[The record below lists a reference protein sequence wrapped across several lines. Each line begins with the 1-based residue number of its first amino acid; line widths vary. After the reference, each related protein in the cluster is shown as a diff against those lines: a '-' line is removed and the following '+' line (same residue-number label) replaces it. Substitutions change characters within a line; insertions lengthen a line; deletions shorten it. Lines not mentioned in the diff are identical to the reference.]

1 MLDVL
6 AVRHIARS
14 NESEPMAKLHA
25 TSIHFIKLGRGG
37 EWEAEAI
44 RDGVLRFGYSGLPH
58 DLCIAGD
65 WDAAKTAWG
74 NYSKRTDA
82 VLSSDIKQAQT
93 FYSTSD
99 SAVFITFHGGRL
111 YWCRPGGAVELQ
123 EDGTK
128 ARRTLDGWHGKT
140 VGGED
145 LFSERLSGRLLKVQ
159 GFRGTICRVEA
170 EDYLLRKLGDE
181 VSSEVS
187 AAFDAETR
195 MIAAI
200 SGLLRLLTWQDFE
213 LLVELVF
220 SSSGWKRTGST
231 GGVQNTVDIELVL
244 PSTQERAFVQVKS
257 RASADQLKDYVERM
271 SDMDGVN
278 RMFFVWHSGNVGQAL
293 PHGRVT
299 LIGPAQLARMVL
311 DAGLATWLRQKVS

>member
-1 MLDVL
+1 
-6 AVRHIARS
+6 
-14 NESEPMAKLHA
+14 
-25 TSIHFIKLGRGG
+25 
-37 EWEAEAI
+37 
-44 RDGVLRFGYSGLPH
+44 
-58 DLCIAGD
+58 
-65 WDAAKTAWG
+65 
-74 NYSKRTDA
+74 
-82 VLSSDIKQAQT
+82 
-93 FYSTSD
+93 
-99 SAVFITFHGGRL
+99 RL
-111 YWCRPGGAVELQ
+111 YCCRPGGAVELQ